1 MVFLEHFGI
10 LDGDFYG
17 FDTGVFDG
25 KLTDRARK
33 RRKRI
38 ACITYTSHV

>member
-17 FDTGVFDG
+17 FDTGVLDG
-25 KLTDRARK
+25 EPADRARK
-33 RRKRI
+33 CGKRNV
-38 ACITYTSHV
+38 CITYAGHV